1 MNNLVTVMYIGI
13 IGLILGLIIDIV
25 CKMKKVKNK
34 YKFITYI
41 SFLLVVISSI
51 MMSQEEASTITNYFL
66 PNI

>member
-1 MNNLVTVMYIGI
+1 MYIGI